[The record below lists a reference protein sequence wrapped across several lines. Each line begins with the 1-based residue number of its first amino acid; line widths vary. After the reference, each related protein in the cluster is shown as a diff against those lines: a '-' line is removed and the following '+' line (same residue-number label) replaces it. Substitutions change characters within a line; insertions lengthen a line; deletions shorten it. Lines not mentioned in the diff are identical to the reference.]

1 MSHDTPAVLSFV
13 FFVFKQKT
21 AYELRI
27 SDWSSDVCSSDLG
40 AAPRL
45 SAHRRLHQPGDADLP
60 VARTVLH
67 AGAGGNE
74 DLRPAAAFPR
84 LRLSGDGRRTAR
96 TAALP
101 AARAGRRRRG
111 RAVARVGADR
121 PALGGRT
128 RSRGR
133 LTHPPT
139 SNQPKH

>member
-74 DLRPAAAFPR
+74 GLRRAAAFPR
-84 LRLSGDGRRTAR
+84 LRLSGEDRKSVVSGKS
-96 TAALP
+96 
-101 AARAGRRRRG
+101 
-111 RAVARVGADR
+111 VSVRVD
-121 PALGGRT
+121 LGGRRIIRKKKT
-128 RSRGR
+128 
-133 LTHPPT
+133 TH
-139 SNQPKH
+139 S